1 MLNNQCVFDT
11 GLHVG
16 AVHRPENRTEKDGP
30 GVGFAPAQ
38 HLVLFILEKTMN
50 IVKFKFY

>member
-1 MLNNQCVFDT
+1 MFNNQSVSDT
-11 GLHVG
+11 GLRVG

-38 HLVLFILEKTMN
+38 HSGLFVLFLKN
-50 IVKFKFY
+50 HR